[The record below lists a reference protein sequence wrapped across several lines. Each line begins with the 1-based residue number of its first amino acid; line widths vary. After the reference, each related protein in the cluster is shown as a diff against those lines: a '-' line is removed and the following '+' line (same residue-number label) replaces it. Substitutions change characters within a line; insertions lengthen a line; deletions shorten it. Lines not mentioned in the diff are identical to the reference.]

1 MHKDRSFEFSQR
13 WRKLVNRKRDLD
25 WETALFAKDLR
36 AEFDVGVAGDKALAK
51 WCEVELGMPQYVAT
65 ELLLRAL
72 VASIVDKKGYEAIGG
87 FPAVRQLASLD
98 KKQQV
103 QVINAAKHQDK
114 SVRSV
119 MRDQGLLP
127 EPPQVNANP
136 DAELLAE
143 FLVKSGVAIPPRI
156 AKVVDRYVKKP
167 ARHLKAA

>member
-13 WRKLVNRKRDLD
+13 WRKLLNRTKDLD
-25 WETALFAKDLR
+25 WEKTLFAKELR
-36 AEFDVGVAGDKALAK
+36 AEFDAGASGDKALTK

-65 ELLLRAL
+65 ELLLRA
-72 VASIVDKKGYEAIGG
+72 VMATQVDKKGYEQVGG
-87 FPAVRQLASLD
+87 FSAVRQIAALD
-98 KKQQV
+98 KRQQV
-103 QVINAAKHQDK
+103 HVIQSAKTQNK

-127 EPPQVNANP
+127 EPPQISANP

-143 FLVKSGVAIPPRI
+143 FLIRSGVSIPPRI
-156 AKVVDRYVKKP
+156 AKVVDKYVKKP